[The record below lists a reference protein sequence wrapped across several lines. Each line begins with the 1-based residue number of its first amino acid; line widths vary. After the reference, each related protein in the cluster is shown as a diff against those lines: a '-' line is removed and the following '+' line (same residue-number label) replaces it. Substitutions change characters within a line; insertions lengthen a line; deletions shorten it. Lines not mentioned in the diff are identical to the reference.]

1 MSPPHVTLRP
11 ATSSMNTDNQ
21 LRICT
26 KLTRS
31 ARNQTRLF
39 GTIAAGRQ
47 CVTSSPSIL
56 PFDPFRL
63 LHKIAQDYSLWH
75 EVIVSYPVAAFRGVE
90 LHPSE
95 SRASNHTVLF
105 HAHTMTTIRTSTI
118 RTWTDSNR
126 LISWYSGPPVSNV
139 VSPAEMTGQLSMN
152 GSPQPGEILSRAVHG
167 EE

>member
-1 MSPPHVTLRP
+1 MSPHVTLRP
-11 ATSSMNTDNQ
+11 ATSSMNTDNP

-47 CVTSSPSIL
+47 CVTSSPSIF

-63 LHKIAQDYSLWH
+63 QHKIAQDYSLWH

-90 LHPSE
+90 LHPPK
-95 SRASNHTVLF
+95 SRAYNRTVLF
-105 HAHTMTTIRTSTI
+105 HVHTMTTIRTSTI
-118 RTWTDSNR
+118 RTCTDSNR
-126 LISWYSGPPVSNV
+126 LISWYSGPPVSNLA
-139 VSPAEMTGQLSMN
+139 SPAEMTSQVLMN
-152 GSPQPGEILSRAVHG
+152 GLPPPREILSRAVQG